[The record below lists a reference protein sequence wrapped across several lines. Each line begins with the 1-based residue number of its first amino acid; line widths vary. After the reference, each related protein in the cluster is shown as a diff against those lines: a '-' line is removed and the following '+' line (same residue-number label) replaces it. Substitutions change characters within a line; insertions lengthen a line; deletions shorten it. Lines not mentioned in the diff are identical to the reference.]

1 MKIVIPEEYRA
12 HFQEDTAYLTWWM
25 KPTLLLMNREEGK
38 SFQEMLQRGAW
49 VRYKGG
55 SCKHI
60 FLPRPMIELAVTDG
74 VIDIPTPEDPTR
86 RLQGD
91 NRTFT
96 RAKAGFILS

>member
-1 MKIVIPEEYRA
+1 MKIVIPEEYRE
-12 HFQEDTAYLTWWM
+12 HFQGDIAYLSWWV
-25 KPTLLLMNREEGK
+25 KPRLLLMNREEGK

-49 VRYKGG
+49 VHRRGG
-55 SCKHI
+55 GCEHV
-60 FLPRPMIELAVTDG
+60 FLPRPMIEMVVKDG
-74 VIDIPTPEDPTR
+74 AIDIPIPEDPTR